1 MIQRC
6 FDVLIVG
13 SGLAGA
19 SCAFALARRGLST
32 VICEATREICDK
44 ASGNRY
50 ALLMPYI
57 TTRRSTPHTLY
68 STGFHFSHDLLRT
81 TLREERLFRS
91 CGGIQLPTTKRLQ
104 GALDSNDSILAPT
117 GIMRLTPAEGSERSG
132 ISLSTPS
139 FFVPTGGYVSPRQLV
154 DTLVTHSQPRAVI
167 NTTSRVRVLRFVDP
181 DWQGELQDGARIT
194 ARSVVVCSAYEAAT
208 LEQTAWLPLEPIRGQ
223 TTIVQETAASRA
235 LQTLVCFDGYLT
247 PSESKEHLLG
257 AHYRHHDNREE
268 VSLEDTHEI
277 LERCRR
283 WLPELSF
290 APPAP
295 PAARVC
301 FRTSTID
308 RLPYIGP
315 VPDFAAMR
323 AESAPYQS
331 GTDLRVKVP
340 LLHCPRLFINAG
352 HGSRGLLT
360 CPMGGEI
367 IARQLTGEAIDEL
380 SSCAEICAPARTV
393 YRLLAAEADVYTRR

>member
-1 MIQRC
+1 MTERC

-32 VICEATREICDK
+32 VICEATPQICDK

-57 TTRRSTPHTLY
+57 TTRASKPHTLY
-68 STGFHFSHDLLRT
+68 ATGFQYSHDLLST
-81 TLREERLFRS
+81 TLGAKPIFKP

-104 GALDSNDSILAPT
+104 GALDSSDPILEPV
-117 GIMRLTPAEGSERSG
+117 GIARLTPTESSERSG
-132 ISLSTPS
+132 IPQSTSS
-139 FFVPTGGYVSPRQLV
+139 FFVPTGGYVSPRRLV
-154 DTLVTHSQPRAVI
+154 DTLVENTRPRAVI
-167 NTTSRVRVLRFVDP
+167 RTSSRVRALHFVEP
-181 DWQGELQDGARIT
+181 DWQGELQDGQRIT
-194 ARSVVVCSAYEAAT
+194 ARSVVVCSAYEAAK
-208 LEQTAWLPLEPIRGQ
+208 LGPTAWLPLEPIRGQ
-223 TTIVQETAASRA
+223 TTIVRETATSRA

-247 PSESKEHLLG
+247 PSESGEHLLG
-257 AHYRHHDNREE
+257 AHYRHHDPNEE
-268 VSLEDTHEI
+268 PALEDTCEI

-283 WLPELSF
+283 RLPHLDFST
-290 APPAP
+290 PSPS
-295 PAARVC
+295 AARVC

-315 VPDFAAMR
+315 VPDFTEMRREQAA
-323 AESAPYQS
+323 YQS
-331 GTDLRVKVP
+331 GTDLRQKIP
-340 LLHCPRLFINAG
+340 LRNYPGLFVSAG
-352 HGSRGLLT
+352 HGSRGLLS

-367 IARQLTGEAIDEL
+367 IARQLTGEALDEL

-393 YRLLAAEADVYTRR
+393 YRLLAPDADFFAQR